1 MYIYRIEAWL
11 IKTHTYLD
19 ETFVGWHDLIGDL
32 SAVCSLALADLFVDC
47 VRQEHQL
54 LILLA
59 IVIVHGV

>member
-1 MYIYRIEAWL
+1 MYIYRIEACL

-19 ETFVGWHDLIGDL
+19 ETFVGWHDLIGDFGAIR
-32 SAVCSLALADLFVDC
+32 SVALADLFVDC